1 MAASGEG
8 AVVLP
13 APAGA
18 IASCSRARE
27 VLGEDGGRASRR
39 SDAEHLWA
47 VRERMIPT
55 NPVTPTRVPQPDSAG
70 LLPATA
76 PRRDK
81 EG

>member
-1 MAASGEG
+1 V

-18 IASCSRARE
+18 IASFSRAPE
-27 VLGEDGGRASRR
+27 VLGEDGGRGSRR
-39 SDAEHLWA
+39 NNAEHPWA

-55 NPVTPTRVPQPDSAG
+55 NPVTPTRVPQPDAAG
-70 LLPATA
+70 LLPATT